1 MIRKLIVIEVE
12 YDETKI
18 DNALIG
24 DILCDRCLDINDVY
38 SADWIDTEEG
48 EVKVIRDTET
58 GEEMSFR
65 EVKKE
70 YERLKQAGE
79 TEAETLDDYLEN
91 ITGKDG
97 TCEWI

>member
-1 MIRKLIVIEVE
+1 MSVTGYKVS
-12 YDETKI
+12 
-18 DNALIG
+18 G
-24 DILCDRCLDINDVY
+24 
-38 SADWIDTEEG
+38 EEG
-48 EVKVIRDTET
+48 DVKAVRDTET

-79 TEAETLDDYLEN
+79 TEAATLDDYLEN
-91 ITGKDG
+91 ITGRNG